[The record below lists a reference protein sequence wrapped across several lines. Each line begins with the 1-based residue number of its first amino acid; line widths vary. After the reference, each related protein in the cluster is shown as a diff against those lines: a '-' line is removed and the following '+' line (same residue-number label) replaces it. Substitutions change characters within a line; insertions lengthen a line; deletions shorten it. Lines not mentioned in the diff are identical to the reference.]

1 MASELERNKILKVF
15 GKGQCETESLKKA
28 IDIISSLQI
37 EKIVRKTAMDYIE
50 KAMNSLIIYE
60 DSEPK
65 KILQELS
72 NYIVERKK

>member
-1 MASELERNKILKVF
+1 
-15 GKGQCETESLKKA
+15 
-28 IDIISSLQI
+28 
-37 EKIVRKTAMDYIE
+37 MDYIE